1 MKLKHLLVASG
12 LLLIGGAFIYK
23 NQPKGVDKDSM
34 NTKANPRN
42 DFNEFAN
49 GKWLKKNPVPASEG
63 RWTSFNVLAERNYDI
78 LHRIMLESAN
88 DTGAA
93 FGSNHQKIGD
103 FYRIAMD
110 TTKLEREG
118 YSPLMLDF
126 AEISVIINNK
136 DAMRYIGKM
145 HRKGLSAFFG
155 FGVNQDVKK
164 SDQYACYLSQ
174 GGLSLPDRDYY
185 LKDDEKSKNFRKEY
199 ITHVTSMFKLTGSTT
214 EQAQKAAEEIL
225 ALETR
230 LAKAS
235 MSRVERRD
243 PDKTYNKKTTAAL
256 TSEYPSIDW
265 DAYFKTTG
273 IVNKNPD
280 YFIVG
285 QPLFFQELNQIL
297 ATTPVTT
304 VRNYLKWKTI
314 SGTSSYLSS
323 NLANESFRFYSTVL
337 TGTTEQKPRWK
348 RSVNAANS
356 LIGELVAQEYVKVA
370 FSEES
375 KRRVNEMVD
384 NLREAFR
391 LRIEKLDWM
400 SRETK
405 DKALEKL
412 ASFNR
417 KLGYPDKWNDYTSLE
432 IKYDSYVENYFRAA
446 TFSFDDDLNHYGKPV
461 DRSEWGMLPQTVN
474 AYYSPLMNE
483 IVFPAA
489 IMQPPFF
496 DPAVDDA
503 VNYGAIGAVI
513 GHEFSHGFDDKGS
526 KFDAKGNLNNWWTEE
541 DKQKFTARTKVMVNQ
556 YNQYHVEDSLTVNGE
571 LTLGENIADFAGLT
585 VAYDAYMLS
594 IKNKPAQTIKG
605 FTPQQRF
612 FIGYAQVWK
621 ANARPE
627 FLRQQVLTDPHS
639 PAQFRVLG
647 PLSNMPQFY
656 EAFGV
661 KEGNGMYRPDSIRV
675 KIW

>member
-1 MKLKHLLVASG
+1 
-12 LLLIGGAFIYK
+12 
-23 NQPKGVDKDSM
+23 
-34 NTKANPRN
+34 
-42 DFNEFAN
+42 
-49 GKWLKKNPVPASEG
+49 
-63 RWTSFNVLAERNYDI
+63 
-78 LHRIMLESAN
+78 
-88 DTGAA
+88 
-93 FGSNHQKIGD
+93 
-103 FYRIAMD
+103 
-110 TTKLEREG
+110 
-118 YSPLMLDF
+118 
-126 AEISVIINNK
+126 
-136 DAMRYIGKM
+136 
-145 HRKGLSAFFG
+145 
-155 FGVNQDVKK
+155 
-164 SDQYACYLSQ
+164 
-174 GGLSLPDRDYY
+174 
-185 LKDDEKSKNFRKEY
+185 
-199 ITHVTSMFKLTGSTT
+199 
-214 EQAQKAAEEIL
+214 
-225 ALETR
+225 
-230 LAKAS
+230 
-235 MSRVERRD
+235 
-243 PDKTYNKKTTAAL
+243 
-256 TSEYPSIDW
+256 
-265 DAYFKTTG
+265 
-273 IVNKNPD
+273 
-280 YFIVG
+280 
-285 QPLFFQELNQIL
+285 
-297 ATTPVTT
+297 
-304 VRNYLKWKTI
+304 
-314 SGTSSYLSS
+314 
-323 NLANESFRFYSTVL
+323 VL

-446 TFSFDDDLNHYGKPV
+446 TFSFDDDLNHYGKQV